1 MDLYSLK
8 NKQLLQVESNPFDLE
23 KDIQTIV
30 ENNTQELFNLQLV
43 SSEFSVGG
51 FRLDSLCFDEVN
63 KSFVVVEYKK
73 NKSYSV
79 IDQGYS
85 YLSLMLNNKSDFI
98 LEYNENNKDTLKRGD
113 IDWSQSRIIFI
124 SPSFN
129 TYQKNSVNFK
139 DVPFE
144 LWEIKRFSNNIIS
157 LNQHLPSSSESI
169 QKIGENK
176 NSVIKSVSREV
187 KVYDED
193 FHYNS
198 VSDKTKTLFFKL
210 KEELLSFDDISIDS
224 KKHYISFK
232 KNNVIVCYSILR
244 KEHLFIEIVKGNLKT
259 DGSKSKGFFTLDD
272 PKKVSKILNFKY
284 KDGMKREYYQIKLS
298 NLDHIGYCLLLIKQ
312 KYDTLV

>member
-1 MDLYSLK
+1 MELYNIK
-8 NKQLLQVESNPFDLE
+8 NKKLTRVESNPFDLE
-23 KDIQTIV
+23 KDIQNII
-30 ENNTQELFNLQLV
+30 EENTQELFNLQLV
-43 SSEFSVGG
+43 STEFPVEG

-63 KSFVVVEYKK
+63 KSFVIIEYKK
-73 NKSYSV
+73 TKSYSV

-98 LEYNENNKDTLKRGD
+98 LEYNENNKDTLKRGGV
-113 IDWSQSRIIFI
+113 DWSQSRIIFI

-157 LNQHLPSSSESI
+157 LNQHLPSSTESI
-169 QKIGENK
+169 QKFGENK

-198 VSDKTKTLFFKL
+198 ISDKTKTLFLKL
-210 KEELLSFDDISIDS
+210 KEEILSFDDVLIDS

-232 KNNVIVCYSILR
+232 KNNVIVCYTIFR
-244 KEHLFIEIVKGNLKT
+244 KEHLIIEIVKGNLKT

-272 PKKVSKILNFKY
+272 PKKVSKILNFKF
-284 KDGMKREYYQIKLS
+284 KNGTKREYYHIKLS
-298 NLDHIGYCLLLIKQ
+298 NVEQIGYLLLLIKQ
-312 KYDTLV
+312 KYDTFD